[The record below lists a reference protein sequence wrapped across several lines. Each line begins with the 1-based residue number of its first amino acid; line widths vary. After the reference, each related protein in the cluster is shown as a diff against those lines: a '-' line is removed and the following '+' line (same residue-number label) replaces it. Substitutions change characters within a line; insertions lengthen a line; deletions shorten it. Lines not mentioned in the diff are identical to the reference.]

1 MVIELWLNLEVL
13 ERYHLEK
20 EERENLI
27 RELINTIE
35 RRTTIEDK
43 AGNLK
48 YLKIYN

>member
-1 MVIELWLNLEVL
+1 MVIELWLNYPVL
-13 ERYHLEK
+13 EKYLLEN

-35 RRTTIEDK
+35 RRTITEDK